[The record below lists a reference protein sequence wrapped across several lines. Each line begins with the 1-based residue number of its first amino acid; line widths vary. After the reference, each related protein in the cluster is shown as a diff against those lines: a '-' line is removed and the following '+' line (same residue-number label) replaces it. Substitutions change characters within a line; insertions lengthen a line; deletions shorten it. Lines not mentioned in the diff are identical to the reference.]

1 MFGHADTTFET
12 DEPVTHGYRLNPYL
26 VALSHQHHLNPV
38 QCNTEHL
45 ITLHYNWVPPQFR
58 WGCYSN
64 LATKHM
70 KCLLLII
77 GHWILNFPHL
87 SHNHQSGKK
96 QPLALHFT
104 SCGRSDGWGAQQCYL
119 CLASLGCA
127 WQTSPVHG
135 GLTCQWSQFLHGSP
149 LELFW
154 QQKSSKGGHNVVLDQ
169 CKYKYYR
176 NYFYLCCL
184 SLYCRFQNIFIQ
196 DKVLKNKIMIWFETK
211 VWLNLIGT
219 VQFPHKTLEWR

>member
-26 VALSHQHHLNPV
+26 MALSHQHHLNPV

-127 WQTSPVHG
+127 WQTNPVHG

-149 LELFW
+149 LEWLGSKRVPKGVIMLCLINVNTSITGIIFIYVVLVCTVGSKIFLFKIKFW
-154 QQKSSKGGHNVVLDQ
+154 KTKSWFGLKQKSGW
-169 CKYKYYR
+169 
-176 NYFYLCCL
+176 
-184 SLYCRFQNIFIQ
+184 I
-196 DKVLKNKIMIWFETK
+196 
-211 VWLNLIGT
+211 
-219 VQFPHKTLEWR
+219 